1 MAKQT
6 INVPDIGGA
15 KDVEIIEIYVAVG
28 DHLEK
33 EQALVALES
42 DKASMDIPSP
52 MSGKVTDLKI
62 KVGDLVSEGSALI
75 ELEVVSEDTESIEE
89 KEKTEYSN
97 EWKPHEFRVP
107 CSTVAKKQRGGRAVI
122 TA

>member
-28 DHLEK
+28 DHIEK
-33 EQALVALES
+33 EQPIVALES

-62 KVGDLVSEGSALI
+62 KAGDTVSEGNALI
-75 ELEVVSEDTESIEE
+75 ELEVAGEDTDPAE
-89 KEKTEYSN
+89 
-97 EWKPHEFRVP
+97 
-107 CSTVAKKQRGGRAVI
+107 KKQKLKCHQLLRHQQKPPI
-122 TA
+122 TPK